1 MRPVGPVKQLK
12 ALGNLL
18 EKAWKA
24 IGEIDGKA
32 IVEIDWKAI
41 GKEREKKEKK
51 KKKTIEKAI

>member
-1 MRPVGPVKQLK
+1 MRPAGPVKQLK

-32 IVEIDWKAI
+32 IVEINWKAI
-41 GKEREKKEKK
+41 GKG
-51 KKKTIEKAI
+51 IEKERRRRRRKTD